1 MCLSI
6 MCRLKNNFVESI
18 LFYRDVGSRLVF
30 RSLGLESKSL
40 YSTEPSQQL
49 STGFSISVLENI
61 ILFLCAGYLVC
72 SQLLGFSILKTIFME
87 NAL

>member
-1 MCLSI
+1 M
-6 MCRLKNNFVESI
+6 ESI

-40 YSTEPSQQL
+40 HSTEPSQQL
-49 STGFSISVLENI
+49 STGFSISVLANI